1 MAHLKRI
8 CITMLQHFVPLESR
22 HGRLNSSSGTSA
34 CRTSLEKAVEEWRNT
49 KCRRRGRPS
58 GRLQAVV
65 SQFPVVCLQ
74 RMGVCGSVGESGS
87 VEGSWESWWWRRME
101 GGDEQSWAVTPN
113 LAVATVASADGR
125 CQAARAL
132 HCADADGKWLSA
144 RPALRC
150 VRLAQC
156 GRQRVPVGRARP
168 DTAVQAYCARP

>member
-1 MAHLKRI
+1 MYVYVLYGRAQRADGFFFFLNSTLVMAHLKRI

-87 VEGSWESWWWRRME
+87 VGGSWESWWWRRME

-113 LAVATVASADGR
+113 LAVAPVASEHGLRTTSRTDHDP
-125 CQAARAL
+125 C
-132 HCADADGKWLSA
+132 ADGK
-144 RPALRC
+144 
-150 VRLAQC
+150 
-156 GRQRVPVGRARP
+156 
-168 DTAVQAYCARP
+168 

>member
-1 MAHLKRI
+1 MVGRNVRTDFFFLNSTLVMAHLKRI

-87 VEGSWESWWWRRME
+87 VGGSWESWWWRRME
-101 GGDEQSWAVTPN
+101 GGDEQSPN
-113 LAVATVASADGR
+113 LAVAHVASADGLR
-125 CQAARAL
+125 TTSRTDHDPC
-132 HCADADGKWLSA
+132 ADGK
-144 RPALRC
+144 
-150 VRLAQC
+150 
-156 GRQRVPVGRARP
+156 
-168 DTAVQAYCARP
+168 

>member
-1 MAHLKRI
+1 MNVTVNAAGLSQLFETSAAKILYGRAQRADGFFFFLNSTLVMAHLKRI

-87 VEGSWESWWWRRME
+87 VGGSRESWWRRRME

-113 LAVATVASADGR
+113 LAVAPVASADGL
-125 CQAARAL
+125 QTT
-132 HCADADGKWLSA
+132 
-144 RPALRC
+144 LRTNDE
-150 VRLAQC
+150 V
-156 GRQRVPVGRARP
+156 
-168 DTAVQAYCARP
+168 